1 MALNRWLVLLIIGAG
16 YSSATAQMFETP
28 EHITT
33 FSSRVNSPVNVRVE
47 HTGNTFVF
55 YAENKS
61 YYPYNFEL
69 SFTKLVNLSPRTAG
83 EKRIL
88 KHGSSRILK
97 LTIENEELAP
107 DYAYSISFSMGDPSR
122 QADESF
128 PYLIPIGPGK
138 KFERYSTV
146 ENGRNVFL
154 INAFKLTPGDTIYAI
169 RKGFVAALPEENQ
182 LIDKLY
188 PNALEIVHED
198 GSVALYRNITKPLL
212 KYNQDVYPGQPI
224 GIVEKENY
232 LIVSIHAFTE
242 SQVKTLNTKF
252 VSEDQSLFSFRDLPP
267 GQTVQH
273 PANIIEKELSAKEI
287 KKLKKSKN

>member
-1 MALNRWLVLLIIGAG
+1 MKRWLVLLIICVG
-16 YSSATAQMFETP
+16 YGSANAQMFETP
-28 EHITT
+28 EHIST
-33 FSSRVNSPVNVRVE
+33 FSSRVNSPVTLRVE

-69 SFTKLVNLSPRTAG
+69 SFTKLVNLTPRTAG

-107 DYAYSISFSMGDPSR
+107 DYGYSISYSMGDPSR

-128 PYLIPIGPGK
+128 PYLMPISPGK
-138 KFERYSTV
+138 KFERHSTI
-146 ENGRNVFL
+146 EDGRNVFL
-154 INAFKLTPGDTIYAI
+154 INAFKLAPGDTIYAI
-169 RKGFVAALPEENQ
+169 RKGFVAALPEENHQ
-182 LIDKLY
+182 IDKLHTG
-188 PNALEIVHED
+188 ALEIIHED
-198 GSVALYRNITKPLL
+198 GSVALYRNITRPLL
-212 KYNQDVYPGQPI
+212 KYNQEVYPGQPV
-224 GIVEKENY
+224 GIVEQASFF
-232 LIVSIHAFTE
+232 IVSVHAFTE
-242 SQVKTLNTKF
+242 SQVKALSIKF
-252 VSEDQSLFSFRDLPP
+252 VSEDQNLFSFRDLPP

-273 PANIIEKELSAKEI
+273 PVNIIEKELSAKEI

>member
-1 MALNRWLVLLIIGAG
+1 MKRWLVLLIICTG
-16 YSSATAQMFETP
+16 YGFAKAQMFETP

-33 FSSRVNSPVNVRVE
+33 FSSRVNSPVSVRVE

-69 SFTKLVNLSPRTAG
+69 SFTKLVNLQPRTAG

-107 DYAYSISFSMGDPSR
+107 DYSYSISFSMGDPSR
-122 QADESF
+122 QPDESF
-128 PYLIPIGPGK
+128 PYLMPISAGK
-138 KFERYSTV
+138 KFERYSTI
-146 ENGRNVFL
+146 EDGRSVFL

-169 RKGFVAALPEENQ
+169 RKGFIAALPEENHF
-182 LIDKLY
+182 IDKLY
-188 PNALEIVHED
+188 PNALEIIHED
-198 GSVALYRNITKPLL
+198 GSVALYRNITKPLV
-212 KYNQDVYPGQPI
+212 KYNQEIYPGQPV
-224 GIVEKENY
+224 GIVEKENFFV
-232 LIVSIHAFTE
+232 VSVHAFTE
-242 SQVKTLNTKF
+242 MQVKTLNVKF
-252 VSEDQSLFSFRDLPP
+252 VSEDQNLFSFRDLPP